1 MNPPLI
7 EFRDVSFA
15 YEKDRVINDIS
26 TRIQPEDLIGV
37 IGPNGYGKSTL
48 LKLLAGVLKPDTGH
62 ASFRGNPLSHYKRK
76 ILARSIA
83 WVPQDHPVVFPF
95 NVSEIVMM
103 GRNPYLSALAFE
115 SEEDMKIAWNAME
128 MTEVTQFAHRKFNEI
143 SGGEKQRVMIAS
155 AIAQE
160 TETMLLDEPTSALDI
175 KYQVE
180 ILNILRRLNR
190 EKGMAL
196 VLAMH
201 DLHLASK
208 YCKRLLLIQSGRIV
222 CEGSPDEVLKKEV
235 LEEVYGIRLR
245 IFRDGK
251 DGSYMISPEA

>member
-1 MNPPLI
+1 
-7 EFRDVSFA
+7 
-15 YEKDRVINDIS
+15 
-26 TRIQPEDLIGV
+26 
-37 IGPNGYGKSTL
+37 
-48 LKLLAGVLKPDTGH
+48 
-62 ASFRGNPLSHYKRK
+62 
-76 ILARSIA
+76 
-83 WVPQDHPVVFPF
+83 
-95 NVSEIVMM
+95 
-103 GRNPYLSALAFE
+103 
-115 SEEDMKIAWNAME
+115 
-128 MTEVTQFAHRKFNEI
+128 
-143 SGGEKQRVMIAS
+143 
-155 AIAQE
+155 
-160 TETMLLDEPTSALDI
+160 MLLDEPTSALDI